1 MATET
6 VEVVKNA
13 SETLRVERT
22 EYLGKDLVAV
32 RVFTGRPGDP
42 DARPTRKGLTLR
54 PDTWQELLPA
64 IRAALEGAPQRVK
77 QGEPDALEGVSADAQ
92 GNGASREGEEEPG
105 E

>member
-6 VEVVKNA
+6 VEIPKNA
-13 SETLRVERT
+13 SETLRVEPT
-22 EYLGKDLVAV
+22 EYMGKHLVAV

-64 IRAALEGAPQRVK
+64 IRAALEG
-77 QGEPDALEGVSADAQ
+77 VSAYAQ
-92 GNGASREGEEEPG
+92 GNGASREGDEEPG
-105 E
+105 Q